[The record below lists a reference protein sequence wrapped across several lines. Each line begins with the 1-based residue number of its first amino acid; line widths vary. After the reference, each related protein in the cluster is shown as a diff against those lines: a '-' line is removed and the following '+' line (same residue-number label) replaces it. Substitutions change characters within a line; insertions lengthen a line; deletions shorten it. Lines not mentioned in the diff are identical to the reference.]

1 VESKFPAVTV
11 LEKRLESEVRQVLAM
26 TMNWTTPFI
35 AGALLAVAS
44 AEDAVD
50 WRLELLK
57 ESGLSTETE
66 ALEKF
71 QNGLGHPGENLD
83 KLIQRLGSEEFKQRE
98 QAQKE
103 ILLMGKTVLPQLRP
117 MLLSDDPEVRMRLT
131 TIVGKLEGSGRW
143 AKDDLLRQAVSS
155 LLHERKNPG
164 VANPDKKLFVEF
176 FSKDSPSIADG
187 YHRLKFTTD
196 IGATGSVR
204 EGIARLKGSHEG
216 DGDQQILLHAKD
228 LTDKPEFPDSFR
240 IEAKI
245 GGEKEGTGAYHVGI
259 SIGNVRALFHPGYS
273 TGAFR
278 LESISDNVAILN
290 NTSMGF
296 NPPAGKLMLMSM
308 DVKRLHNNDVKISV
322 IVTSDKD
329 VFRTSHV
336 VKARIIGK
344 LDHIGLDRSGRAG
357 GDALFDD
364 LIVEL
369 E

>member
-1 VESKFPAVTV
+1 
-11 LEKRLESEVRQVLAM
+11 
-26 TMNWTTPFI
+26 MNWTTPLI

-44 AEDAVD
+44 AENTVD

-71 QNGLGHPGENLD
+71 QNGLNHPGGNLD
-83 KLIQRLGSEEFKQRE
+83 AMVQRLGSEEFKQRE
-98 QAQKE
+98 RAQKE
-103 ILLMGKTVLPQLRP
+103 ILAMGKIVLPQLRP
-117 MLLSDDPEVRMRLT
+117 MLPSDDPEIRMRLT
-131 TIVGKLEGSGRW
+131 TIIGELEGSGRW
-143 AKDDLLRQAVSS
+143 AKDDLLRKAVSS

-164 VANPDKKLFVEF
+164 VPNPDKKLFVEF

-187 YHRLKFTTD
+187 YQRLKFTTD

-204 EGIARLKGSHEG
+204 DGIARLKGEHEG
-216 DGDQQILLHAKD
+216 DGYQQILLHAKD

-245 GGEKEGTGAYHVGI
+245 GGENEGTGSYHVGI
-259 SIGNVRALFHPGYS
+259 SVGNVRALFHPGYS

-278 LESISDNVAILN
+278 LERISDKVVILN
-290 NTSMGF
+290 NTNMGF
-296 NPPAGKLMLMSM
+296 NPPAGKLLLMSM
-308 DVKRLHNNDVKISV
+308 DVKRLRDNDVKISV
-322 IVTSDKD
+322 MVSNDKD
-329 VFRTSHV
+329 IFRTSHI
-336 VKARIIGK
+336 VKAGIIGK
-344 LDHIGLDRSGRAG
+344 LDHIGLDRSGRTG
-357 GDALFDD
+357 GDAIFDD